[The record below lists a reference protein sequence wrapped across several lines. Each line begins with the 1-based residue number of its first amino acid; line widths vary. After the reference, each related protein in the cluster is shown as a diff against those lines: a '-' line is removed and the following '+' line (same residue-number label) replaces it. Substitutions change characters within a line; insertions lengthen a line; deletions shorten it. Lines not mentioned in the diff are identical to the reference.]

1 MTFLADRPT
10 PAQRKELEALSNDVD
25 TLVVD
30 GREVHWLM
38 HGKSTD
44 SKLVKRQWEQILGK
58 NSSTSRNMTMLT
70 KLIDKIEAQVQ

>member
-1 MTFLADRPT
+1 
-10 PAQRKELEALSNDVD
+10 
-25 TLVVD
+25 
-30 GREVHWLM
+30 M

-44 SKLVKRQWEQILGK
+44 STLVKRDWEQILGK